1 MNYRFE
7 QRDRRPVGGVAMAL
21 GLGLAVLGLM
31 YGAPG
36 YFTAVTALSAIMAGA
51 ALARNSHS
59 GLALEGD
66 TLTLFKDQWRHVIH
80 TGTIRGVRVT
90 RWSEGQAD
98 VWLDV
103 DRTPPC
109 RLPGL
114 CLGSAAELTDALRK
128 RGIAVR

>member
-1 MNYRFE
+1 MSYRFE
-7 QRDRRPVGGVAMAL
+7 QRGRRPVVGVAMAL
-21 GLGLAVLGLM
+21 GLGLTVLGLM